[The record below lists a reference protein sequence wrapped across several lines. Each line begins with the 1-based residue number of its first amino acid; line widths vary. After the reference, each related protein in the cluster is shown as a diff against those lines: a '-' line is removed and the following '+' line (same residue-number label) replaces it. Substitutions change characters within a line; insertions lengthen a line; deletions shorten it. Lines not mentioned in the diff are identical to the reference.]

1 MPSLVL
7 CLYIGRAIR
16 TIQSLS
22 FILFSYLV
30 YPSLIRILY
39 IHFYTVQSIV
49 LFSKPNDDLSIL
61 GRNHHWSSIGDP
73 LISEISMTISS
84 GPLEFSSETTDF
96 YWRPQ
101 AFHLG
106 WVSNENLGFNTKV
119 WGLQLK
125 SGGLQ

>member
-30 YPSLIRILY
+30 YPSLITILY

-49 LFSKPNDDLSIL
+49 LFSKPNDDFSNL
-61 GRNHHWSSIGDP
+61 GKKSSSLEYHRRPPFIGDLHDH
-73 LISEISMTISS
+73 LI
-84 GPLEFSSETTDF
+84 GAP
-96 YWRPQ
+96 
-101 AFHLG
+101 
-106 WVSNENLGFNTKV
+106 
-119 WGLQLK
+119 
-125 SGGLQ
+125 